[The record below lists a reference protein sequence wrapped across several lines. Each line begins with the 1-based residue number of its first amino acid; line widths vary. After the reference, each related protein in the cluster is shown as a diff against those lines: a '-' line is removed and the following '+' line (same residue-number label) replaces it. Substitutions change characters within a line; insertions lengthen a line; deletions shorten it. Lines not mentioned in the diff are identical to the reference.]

1 MSTTTTPLS
10 AEGKYL
16 TNCFSLEK
24 RIKCLASD
32 AAISA
37 ATERKKRML
46 NELIRNWTKLTQQ
59 HIANINTLR
68 SVLTD
73 QRLKKF
79 CRQFRLK
86 DGTH

>member
-32 AAISA
+32 A
-37 ATERKKRML
+37 TKRKKRML

-79 CRQFRLK
+79 CPQFRLK